1 MENSLEQLKT
11 SLKEMF
17 QFQNNDLNFGI
28 YKIYK
33 LKQKEIE
40 KFIDE
45 NLESIVKKELQN
57 VSNLEEKS
65 SLLELELFLKW
76 FNQEKLLE
84 DINLNYEKID
94 WFINLWWN
102 WNTEKLKE
110 ILKSQRNWSI
120 EWDLENK
127 IYNYILNFFEL
138 YYSEWDF
145 GYNTRSLN
153 TYKVEYDENYNG
165 SDIMFHWKHKRSY
178 YIKSANGFNSV
189 KFELQ
194 NKNIEFLLE
203 TNNESEDEVI
213 SQNNNRETEFKHYK
227 FNRIERIFLDENE
240 KIPLAP
246 FDKGGIYKVIFN
258 LSKTSTSKEEIY
270 KAIFSEIL
278 NIEIDDSFLFNKEW
292 KAIFKSLDKDFGKIQ
307 DWNIKWFWQLKIK
320 KDDLVKKYDSNFW
333 KWEKINKFFD
343 ELDKNNAIENIIKIL
358 WSLDNKLNS
367 FYIWNDSDFFIHKD
381 LKSFLTNEKE
391 KFIKNNILWDLSTI
405 LNSKIDNTTLIIAKT
420 FNEISNWIIEFLSAI
435 EEFQKWIFETK
446 KKVLV
451 SEYCITLDKIDE
463 SFYKEI
469 LENKE
474 QIIEWKN
481 LWFISDE
488 KVLNLE
494 YLKANQ
500 TLSIDTKFF
509 SQTFKDN
516 LLSTIEK
523 LEDNI
528 NWILINSENF
538 QALNLLKNKYRRK
551 VKCIYI
557 DPPYNTG
564 WDGFIYKDSFKHSS
578 WLSMMEN
585 RLTLAREFLSDDWVI
600 FVSIWEE
607 ENANLEKLLKSIFWE
622 ENYISNITRVQK
634 AWSDKWTYFKPTID
648 YLHCVSKNISI
659 LNWFK
664 DLVDISKFKKIENN
678 WERKWEYYE
687 DSKSLYQSSLDPLRW
702 CTNQRYYIQCPDW
715 SFVIPPWNVFPDK
728 IWDCE
733 KVLPKTWNDK
743 VWRWSFEW
751 YLKNKE
757 LLVFKETNNS
767 PLLDENQKSS
777 KWNVYTK
784 RYLIDAEEKW
794 NIPKNIFTDFI
805 NTLWTNT
812 IKSLW
817 LNFTYSKPVE
827 LISYLL
833 KIIQTN
839 PNDIILDF
847 FSWSGTT
854 GQAVIEL
861 NKEDNWNRKY
871 IWVEMWEY
879 FDSVTKPRIQ
889 KVMYS
894 SNWKDWKPK
903 DNLWVSQIMKYQALE
918 QYEDMLDKLEIDS
931 ENFPEWLDLKYLY
944 KKEEIQ
950 LKSNLNLRKPFQ
962 NTYIYGKAKKESK
975 IDLIETYNYTKG
987 NNIES
992 IKTFE
997 INNKYYKT
1005 VKTWNILQIWR
1016 NIEIAE
1022 NDLEN
1027 IKEIL
1032 EKYNNSWK
1040 SDIEVLEVNVE
1051 IFSLQRDKF
1060 WQLEIEWKKYDIEII
1075 DESVFGE

>member
-40 KFIDE
+40 KFIDD
-45 NLESIVKKELQN
+45 NLESIVKTELQN

-84 DINLNYEKID
+84 NINSNYEKID

-110 ILKSQRNWSI
+110 ILKSQRVWSI

-165 SDIMFHWKHKRSY
+165 SDIMFHWKHKWSY

-203 TNNESEDEVI
+203 TNDESEWEEL

-227 FNRIERIFLDENE
+227 FNRIENIWNDTF
-240 KIPLAP
+240 
-246 FDKGGIYKVIFN
+246 KVIFN

-270 KAIFSEIL
+270 KAIFKEIL
-278 NIEIDDSFLFNKEW
+278 NIEIDESFLFNKEW
-292 KAIFKSLDKDFGKIQ
+292 KAIFKSLDKNFWKIEN
-307 DWNIKWFWQLKIK
+307 WNIKWFSQLKIK
-320 KDDLVKKYDSNFW
+320 KDDLVKKYDTNLEAKERLKKS
-333 KWEKINKFFD
+333 FD
-343 ELDKNNAIENIIKIL
+343 DLDSKNEIENTIITL

-391 KFIKNNILWDLSTI
+391 KFIKNNILWDLSSI
-405 LNSKIDNTTLIIAKT
+405 LNSKIDNTTIVIAKT
-420 FNEISNWIIEFLSAI
+420 FNEISSWIIEFLSAI
-435 EEFQKWIFETK
+435 EEFQKSMFEAK

-451 SEYCITLDKIDE
+451 SEYCITLDKIQE
-463 SFYKEI
+463 SFYSDI
-469 LENKE
+469 LENKS
-474 QIIEWKN
+474 QITEWKN

-500 TLSIDTKFF
+500 TLNIDTKFF
-509 SQTFKDN
+509 SKDFKDR
-516 LLSTIEK
+516 LLNTFDDLENST
-523 LEDNI
+523 

-538 QALNLLKNKYRRK
+538 QALNVLKNKYRWK

-585 RLTLAREFLSDDWVI
+585 RLTLARELLSDDWVI

-634 AWSDKWTYFKPTID
+634 TASNKWSFFAPSID
-648 YLHCVSKNISI
+648 YISCAWKNIWN
-659 LNWFK
+659 LKQFYWE
-664 DLVDISKFKKIENN
+664 VDEKLYKKIETN
-678 WERKWEYYE
+678 WKRKWEKYR
-687 DSKSLYQSSLDPLRW
+687 DDIALYQSSLDSRP
-702 CTNQRYYIQCPDW
+702 NQRYYIQCPDW

-728 IWDCE
+728 IWDAE
-733 KVLPKTWNDK
+733 YVLPENNNDK
-743 VWRWSFEW
+743 VWRWNFDS
-751 YLKNKE
+751 YLKNKK

-767 PLLDENQKSS
+767 PLLDENWKQAKY
-777 KWNVYTK
+777 NIYTK
-784 RYLIDAEEKW
+784 SYLSDRQEDW
-794 NIPKNIFTDFI
+794 TIPRNFLTDFI
-805 NTLWTNT
+805 NRKWADYIKTLW
-812 IKSLW
+812 I
-817 LNFTYSKPVE
+817 NFDYSKPYE
-827 LISYLL
+827 LVLYLL

-839 PNDIILDF
+839 PNSIILDF
-847 FSWSGTT
+847 FSWSWTT
-854 GQAVIEL
+854 QQAVIEL

-879 FDSVTKPRIQ
+879 FDTVTKPRIQ
-889 KVMYS
+889 KVIYT
-894 SNWKDWKPK
+894 SNWKAWKPL
-903 DNLWVSQIMKYQALE
+903 DNKWVSQIMKYQVLE

-950 LKSNLNLRKPFQ
+950 LKSTLNLRKPFD
-962 NTYIYGKAKKESK
+962 NKYSYWKAKKESN
-975 IDLIETYNYTKG
+975 IDLVETYNYSKG

-997 INNKYYKT
+997 INNKYYKA
-1005 VKTWNILQIWR
+1005 VKIWNILQIWR
-1016 NIEIAE
+1016 NIEPNE

-1027 IKEIL
+1027 IKEIM
-1032 EKYNNSWK
+1032 EKYDN
-1040 SDIEVLEVNVE
+1040 IEVLELNVE
-1051 IFSLQRDKF
+1051 IYSLERNKF
-1060 WQLEIEWKKYDIEII
+1060 GILEINGKNYDIEII
-1075 DESVFGE
+1075 DESLFNE